1 MARPKVIIV
10 AKRTALD
17 RFNEEGRDPRIERLL
32 ESADPSVRRW
42 KPAHDDHRGTL
53 ALVQR
58 TLTGLGAEVWTV
70 HGAGGR
76 FDSKGVSLVVSVGG
90 DGTLLAASHNIGDT
104 PLLGVNS
111 SPKHS
116 IGYFCAAQ
124 RENVEDL
131 LARALSGRLPAV
143 ELTRMRVVVDG
154 RQVSSRVLNEALFCH
169 AIPAATSRYIVR
181 FSRRREEQ
189 SSSGVWIGTAAGS
202 TGALHSAGG
211 KVRPLTSAALQA
223 VVREPYFGS
232 GPPFRLQRWD
242 IPERASLEIQSKMQD
257 ACLFLDGP
265 FKRVRVAL
273 GETMTFS
280 RSPEP
285 LNVLGLKRRRRA
297 AAAP

>member
-1 MARPKVIIV
+1 MARPKVIII

-17 RFNEEGRDPRIERLL
+17 RFLEEGRDPRIERLL
-32 ESADPSVRRW
+32 ARSDPSVRRW
-42 KPAHDDHRGTL
+42 QPAHDDHKGTL

-58 TLTGLGAEVWTV
+58 TLARLGADVWTV

-111 SPKHS
+111 APKHS

-124 RENVEDL
+124 RNNVEQML
-131 LARALSGRLPAV
+131 ERALKGRLRAV
-143 ELTRMRVVVDG
+143 ELTRMRVDLGG
-154 RQVSSRVLNEALFCH
+154 REVSNRVLNEALFCH

-181 FSRRREEQ
+181 FGRRREEQ
-189 SSSGVWIGTAAGS
+189 RSSGVWIGTAAGS
-202 TGALHSAGG
+202 TGAIRSAGG
-211 KVRPLTSAALQA
+211 RVRALSSGALQA
-223 VVREPYFGS
+223 VVREPYYGS
-232 GPPFRLQRWD
+232 DPPFTLQRLD
-242 IPERASLEIQSKMQD
+242 IPERRSLEIQSKMQD

-280 RSPEP
+280 ASPEP
-285 LNVLGLKRRRRA
+285 LRVLGIKRSRRKSA
-297 AAAP
+297 S

>member
-17 RFNEEGRDPRIERLL
+17 RFLEEGRDPRIERLL
-32 ESADPSVRRW
+32 ERSDPSVRRW
-42 KPAHDDHRGTL
+42 QPAHDDHKGTL

-58 TLTGLGAEVWTV
+58 TLAKLGAEVWTV

-76 FDSKGVSLVVSVGG
+76 FDSKGVSLVVTVGG

-111 SPKHS
+111 APKHS

-124 RENVEDL
+124 RNNVAEL
-131 LARALSGRLPAV
+131 LEGALAGRVRPV
-143 ELTRMRVVVDG
+143 ELTRMSVMVDG
-154 RQVSSRVLNEALFCH
+154 RQASTRVLNEALFCH

-181 FSRRREEQ
+181 FGRRREEQ
-189 SSSGVWIGTAAGS
+189 RSSGVWIGTAAGS

-211 KVRPLTSAALQA
+211 KIRALTSKALQA
-223 VVREPYFGS
+223 VVREPYYGS
-232 GPPFRLQRWD
+232 GPAFRLQRLD
-242 IPERASLEIQSKMQD
+242 IPELASLEIQSKMQD

-280 RSPEP
+280 ASPEP
-285 LNVLGLKRRRRA
+285 LRVLGIKRRRSSVLG
-297 AAAP
+297 